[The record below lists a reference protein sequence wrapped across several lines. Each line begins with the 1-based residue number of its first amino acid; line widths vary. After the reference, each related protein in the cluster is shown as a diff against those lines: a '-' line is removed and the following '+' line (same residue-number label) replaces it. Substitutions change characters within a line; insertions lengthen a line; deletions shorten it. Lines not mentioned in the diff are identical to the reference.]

1 MKIEVNTNMAIK
13 DLKKQFHDFFEFLKI
28 EFFSKKHGY
37 EESSNKKNIYEA
49 NTPLKA
55 ISSQIKDLTI
65 EFDDHTTVQAFEKK
79 FYDVLGLNVQVFR
92 KSGQVYIETSL
103 TDAWTLGHQNS
114 EGKLLSEL
122 DVIEPTNA
130 LDRDIWE

>member
-1 MKIEVNTNMAIK
+1 MAIK
-13 DLKKQFHDFFEFLKI
+13 DLKKQFHDYFGFLKI

-49 NTPLKA
+49 NTPLKT
-55 ISSQIKDLTI
+55 ISSKIKDTVI
-65 EFDDHTTVQAFEKK
+65 EFDEHTTVQSFEKT
-79 FYDVLGLNVQVFR
+79 FYDDLGLNMQVFR

-103 TDAWTLGHQNS
+103 TDAWTLSHQNS